1 METARTAALDVLLQV
16 EQGGYL
22 GIALEKRLRRCP
34 LPAQERAFCTK
45 LCRCVLERRLTSWHI
60 LRHYLSRPLERLD
73 REVRC
78 ILEMGVCQ
86 LLYFRSVPARAA
98 VDESVKLCGYARKT
112 SAKGFVNGILRSFLR
127 DSLVIP
133 PCEGDSLDRI
143 SVTYSIPRAAAGL
156 LVQALGEEKA
166 RQALALSLEEAPLCI
181 RVNTLRTDA
190 HALGTQLAAGGAG
203 VRRTP
208 LDPDAL
214 ILDHTG
220 PLAALPA
227 FGEGLCHVQ
236 DLVCQLCA
244 RAVDARPGMRVLD
257 TCAAPGG
264 KSFTM
269 AQMMEDR
276 GELVC
281 CDIHPH
287 KAELLRQGAS
297 RLGIQSI
304 IPLVQ
309 DAADY
314 NEKLG
319 KFDRVLCDVP
329 CSGLGILRRKPE
341 IKYKDPT
348 AWEALPGLQY
358 KILET
363 SSKYCQQGGLL
374 VYATCT
380 LLPRE
385 NGQVLE
391 RFLREHPE
399 FCAAPHPLLGGSWQR
414 TFLPGEVGDGF
425 FIARLIRCGE
435 GTREAGR

>member
-22 GIALEKRLRRCP
+22 GIALEKRLRRSN

-45 LCRCVLERRLTSWHI
+45 LCRQVLERRLTSWHI
-60 LRHYLSRPLERLD
+60 LRHYLSRPLEKLD

-86 LLYFRSVPARAA
+86 LLYFRSVPDRAA

-112 SAKGFVNGILRSFLR
+112 SAKGFVNGILRAFLR
-127 DSLVIP
+127 DSLAIP
-133 PCEGDSLDRI
+133 PCEGDDLDRL
-143 SVTYSIPRAAAGL
+143 SVTYSIPRAAASL
-156 LVQALGEEKA
+156 LLQALGEEKTRQVLA
-166 RQALALSLEEAPLCI
+166 RALEEAPLCI
-181 RVNTLRTDA
+181 RVNTLCTDA
-190 HALGTQLAAGGAG
+190 DTLGDKLAAEGVT

-214 ILDHTG
+214 ILDNTG
-220 PLAALPA
+220 PLTALPA
-227 FGEGLCHVQ
+227 FCEGLCHVQ

-264 KSFTM
+264 KSFSM
-269 AQMMEDR
+269 AQQMQDR

-287 KAELLRQGAS
+287 KAELVRQGAN
-297 RLGIQSI
+297 RLGLHAI
-304 IPLVQ
+304 IPIVQ
-309 DAADY
+309 DAAIY

-341 IKYKDPT
+341 IKYKDPA
-348 AWEALPGLQY
+348 AWEALPELQY
-358 KILET
+358 KILEN
-363 SSKYCQQGGLL
+363 SSKYCQKGGLL

-385 NGQVLE
+385 NGQLAE
-391 RFLREHPE
+391 RFLGEHPE
-399 FCAAPHPLLGGSWQR
+399 FCAAPHPLCGGSWQR
-414 TFLPGEVGDGF
+414 TFLPGEIGDGF
-425 FIARLIRCGE
+425 FIARFMRRE
-435 GTREAGR
+435 GNAKEAGI